1 MHDPPRPANLC
12 LSVAVTLVLALS
24 VSLIMIT
31 SCGSPTTRTPQIIST
46 SPPDQS
52 PADVMATPTSAA
64 EATTPAREAAAF
76 LGMWSDDSGFVLEL
90 GDNGVFTRPRRR
102 RPPIT
107 GTWSLQ
113 EDGTLDFDELPYVAI
128 PHGNLLLLGGT
139 DAAFLMG
146 ILHRVDDDGNLQAYE
161 PVSALEVP
169 PIDPSAILTIAIA
182 DHWTGLSPLAP
193 IEADFRLEPATDHF
207 SGMAEFSVAGY
218 TEAISRSVP
227 ISVPQA
233 VIEELLALL
242 ESTPLEAGEYKRVF
256 SHTDDF
262 PRVVIAV
269 KGRAGDLE
277 FASESQ
283 GSRHI
288 PWSVLV
294 GADQYVTYADTPAQ
308 ALDLLDPYLAREVQ
322 EELYNLA
329 LERDS

>member
-1 MHDPPRPANLC
+1 
-12 LSVAVTLVLALS
+12 
-24 VSLIMIT
+24 
-31 SCGSPTTRTPQIIST
+31 
-46 SPPDQS
+46 
-52 PADVMATPTSAA
+52 MATPTSAA
-64 EATTPAREAAAF
+64 KATIPAREAAAF
-76 LGMWSDDSGFVLEL
+76 LGMWSDDAGFVLEL
-90 GDNGVFTRPRRR
+90 GENGVLTRPRRR

-139 DAAFLMG
+139 DATFIMG
-146 ILHRVDDDGNLQAYE
+146 ILHRIDDDGNLQAYE

-169 PIDPSAILTIAIA
+169 PIDPSAILSIAIA

-242 ESTPLEAGEYKRVF
+242 ESTPLEVGEYKRVF

-262 PRVVIAV
+262 PRVVIGV
-269 KGRAGDLE
+269 KGRAGDLQ

-283 GSRHI
+283 GRRHI

-294 GADQYVTYADTPAQ
+294 GAEQYVTYADTPTQ